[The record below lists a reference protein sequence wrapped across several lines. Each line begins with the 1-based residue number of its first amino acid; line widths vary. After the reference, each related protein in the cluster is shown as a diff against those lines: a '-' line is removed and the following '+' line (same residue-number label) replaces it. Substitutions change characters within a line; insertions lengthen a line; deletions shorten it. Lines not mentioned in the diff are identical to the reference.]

1 VGEILAAILENMSRI
16 FGAITGSSIAVV
28 FSEHEKDRI
37 SLWKRLSLG
46 VAVGFISTPIAIGYF
61 ELPNTTD
68 YQLAVAAFCG
78 LVSYAVL
85 EAFFGQK
92 GRAII
97 GKVVKKKLGID
108 DEEGE
113 K

>member
-1 VGEILAAILENMSRI
+1 MGEILAAILENMSRI

-28 FSEHEKDRI
+28 FSEHEKDII
-37 SLWKRLSLG
+37 SLCKRFALG
-46 VAVGFISTPIAIGYF
+46 VSVGIISTPIVIIQF
-61 ELPNTTD
+61 ELPNTFD
-68 YQLAVAAFCG
+68 YQVAVAAVCS

-92 GRAII
+92 GRTII
-97 GKVVKKKLGID
+97 EKVVKKKLGID
-108 DEEGE
+108 DEKGE